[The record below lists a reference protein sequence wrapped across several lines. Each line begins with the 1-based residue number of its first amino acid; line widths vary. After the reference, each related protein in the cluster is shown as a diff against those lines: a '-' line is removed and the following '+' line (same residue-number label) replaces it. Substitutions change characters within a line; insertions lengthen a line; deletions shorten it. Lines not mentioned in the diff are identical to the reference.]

1 MIYQVYNKFDIAIS
15 MDWSILIYATKR
27 VVLTILLALSPS
39 KLIVIGVGEEEE
51 VLGESMLRKRK

>member
-1 MIYQVYNKFDIAIS
+1 

-39 KLIVIGVGEEEE
+39 KLRVIGVGEEEE
-51 VLGESMLRKRK
+51 ALGESMLRKRK